1 MTRLGRIAAGEEVFG
16 PSVDALVRRAL
27 AAGRSDLEELV
38 ETWPEGDPEGLR
50 QRLTALL
57 DEPPGDF
64 ASGTPERGILDGVL
78 GALAGVPAGL
88 FAYLILRN
96 TYLPFSLWPS
106 VTLKWVIVALVALA
120 CGWLGARRGLHPS
133 LDNRVL
139 FRSLLGFVIGLL
151 VAAPATIVTVLALG
165 QARGVSA
172 ASSLGIAFTF
182 GPMIGFV
189 AGVALTLWM
198 GFRAARRKR

>member
-16 PSVDALVRRAL
+16 PSVDALVRRA
-27 AAGRSDLEELV
+27 AGTPGLEELV

-50 QRLTALL
+50 RRLTALL
-57 DEPPGDF
+57 DEPLADF

-106 VTLKWVIVALVALA
+106 VTLKWAIVAVVAVA
-120 CGWLGARRGLHPS
+120 CAWLGARRGLHPS
-133 LDNRVL
+133 VDNRVL
-139 FRSLLGFVIGLL
+139 FRSLLGFVLGLL
-151 VAAPATIVTVLALG
+151 VGAPATILAVLALG
-165 QARGVSA
+165 ESRGLSA
-172 ASSLGIAFTF
+172 AASLEIAFTF
-182 GPMIGFV
+182 GPMVGFA
-189 AGVALTLWM
+189 AGVALALWM